1 MEGKTKSLFNVTKVR
16 WSSEENLN
24 RIGVNWNGSQRRS
37 EPEQISFVS
46 NSIPHSDKNWSNKK
60 FVRIQNHK
68 QASES
73 RDAFVAAFNHP
84 LYSQRKK
91 NTRVK
96 KRNEEREREKSQQT
110 CKNKKKQRENREEK
124 KRQGKQQR
132 RKGRREKERN
142 LDKSLHGARRSR
154 REISCVCTPTGNR
167 GD

>member
-1 MEGKTKSLFNVTKVR
+1 M
-16 WSSEENLN
+16 
-24 RIGVNWNGSQRRS
+24 NWNGSQRRS
-37 EPEQISFVS
+37 EPKQISFVS

-96 KRNEEREREKSQQT
+96 KRNEEREREKRA
-110 CKNKKKQRENREEK
+110 NKLAKTKK
-124 KRQGKQQR
+124 
-132 RKGRREKERN
+132 
-142 LDKSLHGARRSR
+142 
-154 REISCVCTPTGNR
+154 NR
-167 GD
+167 GKIEKRKKGKENNRGERGGERKRETSTKVYTAREGAGGRYPVCVRRQETGGINERSEQPARY